1 MVELSLAEM
10 LEEQRNY
17 KYVFPTAVQ
26 ENEEKVVDVA
36 KQEQKL
42 AKEFGT
48 TKPQVN
54 TEENCREKP
63 SMEGICISM
72 TKELLA
78 EDKQDLIVYLLILVT
93 ALVLKQ
99 ELPEVLIGRSG
110 GLDPR
115 EVIDVRDLVE
125 EVAIMGMEEEKQE
138 VQQDQKDACLKQE
151 VRSSGDLDTGE
162 VLTVNK
168 EEECI
173 FKDKAV
179 LCVTKDRVEVK
190 EEMKQRPLEVRMEN
204 LEEKGEIGSKY
215 QVEEVIAKTLKRT
228 YVEVCKDAQVWE
240 LLCNPLF
247 NIKFELLLAWLHMSL
262 TLRLRFVNVNSYNAA
277 FRSKHDYG

>member
-1 MVELSLAEM
+1 MMELMLAEM
-10 LEEQRNY
+10 MEEQRNY
-17 KYVFPTAVQ
+17 KLVFPAADQ
-26 ENEEKVVDVA
+26 EKVVDVA

-78 EDKQDLIVYLLILVT
+78 EDKQDLIVHLLILVT

-99 ELPEVLIGRSG
+99 ELPEVLIRRSG

-125 EVAIMGMEEEKQE
+125 EVAIMGMEEVKQE
-138 VQQDQKDACLKQE
+138 VQQDQEYVCLKQEVQQNQKDACLKQE
-151 VRSSGDLDTGE
+151 VRDCGGLDPGE
-162 VLTVNK
+162 TVNK
-168 EEECI
+168 DKVEKCG
-173 FKDKAV
+173 FKDKV
-179 LCVTKDRVEVK
+179 EKCVAKDRVELKEMNMEVK
-190 EEMKQRPLEVRMEN
+190 QEVD
-204 LEEKGEIGSKY
+204 
-215 QVEEVIAKTLKRT
+215 
-228 YVEVCKDAQVWE
+228 VEVSKDAQVWE
-240 LLCNPLF
+240 LLCDPLF

>member
-1 MVELSLAEM
+1 MMELMLAEM
-10 LEEQRNY
+10 MEEQRNY
-17 KYVFPTAVQ
+17 KLVFPAAVQ

-54 TEENCREKP
+54 TEENGREKP

-78 EDKQDLIVYLLILVT
+78 EDKQDLIVHLLILVT

-125 EVAIMGMEEEKQE
+125 EVAIMGIEEEKQE
-138 VQQDQKDACLKQE
+138 VQQDQEDACLKQE
-151 VRSSGDLDTGE
+151 VRSSGDLDPGE

-179 LCVTKDRVEVK
+179 LCVTKVRVEVK
-190 EEMKQRPLEVRMEN
+190 KEMD
-204 LEEKGEIGSKY
+204 
-215 QVEEVIAKTLKRT
+215 
-228 YVEVCKDAQVWE
+228 VEVKQDAQVWE
-240 LLCNPLF
+240 LLCDPLF
-247 NIKFELLLAWLHMSL
+247 NAKFELLLAWLHVI
-262 TLRLRFVNVNSYNAA
+262 LRSRFVNVCKTA
-277 FRSKHDYG
+277 FNLKSLLRLSDYG

>member
-48 TKPQVN
+48 TNPQDKA
-54 TEENCREKP
+54 EENCQEKP
-63 SMEGICISM
+63 SAEGICISM

-78 EDKQDLIVYLLILVT
+78 EDKQDLIVHLLILVT

-99 ELPEVLIGRSG
+99 ELPEVLIRRSG

-115 EVIDVRDLVE
+115 EVIDVRDMVE
-125 EVAIMGMEEEKQE
+125 EVAIMGMEEVKQE
-138 VQQDQKDACLKQE
+138 VQQDQEDVCLKQEVQQNQKDACLKQE
-151 VRSSGDLDTGE
+151 VRDCGGLDPGE
-162 VLTVNK
+162 AVKKVLV
-168 EEECI
+168 EERG
-173 FKDKAV
+173 FKDKV
-179 LCVTKDRVEVK
+179 KKCGFKDKVKKYIIKDRVEVK
-190 EEMKQRPLEVRMEN
+190 EMN
-204 LEEKGEIGSKY
+204 
-215 QVEEVIAKTLKRT
+215 
-228 YVEVCKDAQVWE
+228 VEVKQEMDVEVSKDAQVWE
-240 LLCNPLF
+240 LLCEHLF
-247 NIKFELLLAWLHMSL
+247 NVRFEVLLAWLHM
-262 TLRLRFVNVNSYNAA
+262 RLRFVKICKTA
-277 FRSKHDYG
+277 FNLESLLRLSDYG